1 MSPFRYGRDLYTD
14 EAAQQLSAAA
24 GWLLI
29 ALAGA
34 FVAVHLLR
42 RSPGHPV
49 STSSSA
55 RLPSDIRVLRY
66 QIGARLYH
74 WANTLV
80 VVGLAA
86 SGIALFSP
94 GTFGAAPWLLVHEI
108 LAVVFVIGVALHIVV
123 APTRGEGRSMW
134 FEARDLHDL
143 RVIVANFLGRTH
155 DYPAFGKYDPL
166 QKLYHAMLALLAAG
180 LTFSGAGLLVNGE
193 AWATFSHEW
202 MRSMRLVHDI
212 TGFAFIAI
220 VLGHVYFGIIRV
232 NWPHLVSM
240 WTGRLRGS
248 SFNLYHDAS
257 RWHPRDD
264 EEAT

>member
-1 MSPFRYGRDLYTD
+1 
-14 EAAQQLSAAA
+14 
-24 GWLLI
+24 
-29 ALAGA
+29 
-34 FVAVHLLR
+34 
-42 RSPGHPV
+42 
-49 STSSSA
+49 
-55 RLPSDIRVLRY
+55 
-66 QIGARLYH
+66 
-74 WANTLV
+74 
-80 VVGLAA
+80 
-86 SGIALFSP
+86 
-94 GTFGAAPWLLVHEI
+94 
-108 LAVVFVIGVALHIVV
+108 
-123 APTRGEGRSMW
+123 
-134 FEARDLHDL
+134 
-143 RVIVANFLGRTH
+143 
-155 DYPAFGKYDPL
+155 
-166 QKLYHAMLALLAAG
+166 MLALLAAG